1 MRTKN
6 KIQIKKRIVML
17 NPLYRTNNFQQR
29 RTTTAV
35 FLGFRVQ
42 SRHVRCMY
50 YDQII
55 NFSSGI
61 RPNSIY
67 LNLRTL

>member
-1 MRTKN
+1 M
-6 KIQIKKRIVML
+6 VVL
-17 NPLYRTNNFQQR
+17 SSLYRTNNFQQR
-29 RTTTAV
+29 RRR
-35 FLGFRVQ
+35 FSQFPRIQ
-42 SRHVRCMY
+42 SRHVRRMY

-67 LNLRTL
+67 LNPRTL